1 MAGLSANDRTY
12 FTAAVV
18 DMSETLLWE
27 NAELKHVLR
36 ALLNACTP
44 EANGA
49 SPYERD
55 LARQRAIAEAR
66 KALGIPTPRKPRK
79 KVAKAE

>member
-1 MAGLSANDRTY
+1 MNSSP
-12 FTAAVV
+12 TALPN
-18 DMSETLLWE
+18 LLWE

-36 ALLNACTP
+36 ALLNTCTP

-49 SPYERD
+49 SQYERD